1 MPQTCTN
8 SIEISGADM
17 SPEQIEALFRQQLA
31 AMPMPAGIP
40 PASANPKL
48 HEAAEQLMRRIVE
61 IMMRFG
67 VVSPTIPPPPPPGP
81 MASSDARDLN
91 LRADVY
97 LDEVG

>member
-1 MPQTCTN
+1 
-8 SIEISGADM
+8 M
-17 SPEQIEALFRQQLA
+17 SPDQLEALFRQQLA
-31 AMPMPAGIP
+31 ALPNPAGIP

-48 HEAAEQLMRRIVE
+48 FEAGQQLAARIIE
-61 IMMRFG
+61 IMLRFG